1 MLATVVKND
10 IFRFQNMS
18 KKALRTKQKYQDLR
32 QKMKAKK
39 AKRRQRWY
47 GRFLRKKIEKSKEH
61 FTILTRIC
69 GYHVDCTQW
78 PPKSYAAKWGDS
90 S

>member
-1 MLATVVKND
+1 MFTVFENQQKCLKNTTF

-39 AKRRQRWY
+39 AKRRQR
-47 GRFLRKKIEKSKEH
+47 L
-61 FTILTRIC
+61 
-69 GYHVDCTQW
+69 
-78 PPKSYAAKWGDS
+78 SYDF
-90 S
+90 

>member
-39 AKRRQRWY
+39 AKRRQRLKY
-47 GRFLRKKIEKSKEH
+47 D
-61 FTILTRIC
+61 
-69 GYHVDCTQW
+69 Y
-78 PPKSYAAKWGDS
+78 
-90 S
+90 